1 MRKGTV
7 AAGVTAALLL
17 AGCSSGQSDTDTPSA
32 GDGYTAPAVAQLYTY
47 EIAATGES
55 PTDDVGSSMV
65 TVDITESTASGT
77 TQHAGEYL
85 PYTDTTTGAFKYIS
99 AQITNES
106 GGEITCTIK
115 DSTGNVVATNTASG
129 FASIVTCQA

>member
-1 MRKGTV
+1 
-7 AAGVTAALLL
+7 
-17 AGCSSGQSDTDTPSA
+17 
-32 GDGYTAPAVAQLYTY
+32 
-47 EIAATGES
+47 
-55 PTDDVGSSMV
+55 MV

-77 TQHAGEYL
+77 TQHADEYL
-85 PYTDTTTGAFKYIS
+85 PYSDTTTSVFKYIS

-115 DSTGNVVATNTASG
+115 DSAGNVVAKNTASG